1 MSRTTATAT
10 TGAQSWDT
18 TIADRVRRW
27 RPTRRGLALAGLVLL
42 ALVVLVV
49 GSSGNRTGYLDPGAV
64 DPSGSRAVAS
74 LLRDRG
80 VTVTDVRTT
89 SDTVANARGATV
101 LVTTPALP
109 NVTMVEDLLSERP
122 SRVILVSA
130 APSDAA
136 ARRLAAG
143 IDWADGAGSQPLQ
156 PGCDLRAARLAG
168 SAVLPGPQYD
178 ARAWSGTATTCY
190 DGPAAAG
197 IVLLPARA
205 GLPEVVLLGSGHPLT
220 NDGLDE
226 EGNAALALNLLGAD
240 ERLVWWRPA
249 PSDPA
254 LGAGPVDVADL
265 LPPWVLPVL
274 VQLGVACLVV
284 VWWRGRRLGP
294 LVIEPL
300 PVVVRAG
307 ETTQGR
313 ARLLHSQHARGE
325 AAAHLR
331 AATREHLRARLGLPV
346 GASGAS
352 LVAASARRSGRR
364 PEDVGALLYGP
375 GPADDARL
383 VALGH
388 DLEALMAEVGGA

>member
-1 MSRTTATAT
+1 MSRTTAQA
-10 TGAQSWDT
+10 GAGTQSWDT
-18 TIADRVRRW
+18 SVGDRVRRW

-49 GSSGNRTGYLDPGAV
+49 TSSGNRTGYLDPAAV

-74 LLRDRG
+74 LLRDQG

-89 SDTVANARGATV
+89 ADAVANATGAAV

-109 NVTMVEDLLSERP
+109 DRDMVEDLLAAGPR
-122 SRVILVSA
+122 RVILVTA
-130 APSDAA
+130 APSHAA

-143 IDWADGAGSQPLQ
+143 IDWADDAGTDPLE
-156 PGCDLRAARLAG
+156 PGCDLRAASLAG
-168 SAVLPGPQYD
+168 TAVLPGPRYD
-178 ARAWSGTATTCY
+178 AQAWSATGTACY
-190 DGPAAAG
+190 DGPTAAG
-197 IVLLPARA
+197 VVVLAARA

-226 EGNAALALNLLGAD
+226 AGNAALALNLLGAD
-240 ERLVWWRPA
+240 EELVWWRPT

-254 LGAGPVDVADL
+254 LAGGQAEITDL
-265 LPPWVLPVL
+265 LPSWVLPVL
-274 VQLGVACLVV
+274 VQLGVACLVL

-294 LVIEPL
+294 LVVEPL
-300 PVVVRAG
+300 PVIVRAG
-307 ETTQGR
+307 ETTAGR

-325 AAAHLR
+325 AAEHLR
-331 AATREHLRARLGLPV
+331 AAAREHLRTRLGLPV

-352 LVAASARRSGRR
+352 IVAVSARRSGRP
-364 PEDVGALLYGP
+364 PEEVGALLYGP
-375 GPADDARL
+375 EPSDDARL

>member
-1 MSRTTATAT
+1 MSGTASPAGVGT
-10 TGAQSWDT
+10 QSWDT
-18 TIADRVRRW
+18 SVGDRVRRW

-49 GSSGNRTGYLDPGAV
+49 TSSGSRAGYLDPAAV

-74 LLRDRG
+74 LLRDQG
-80 VTVTDVRTT
+80 VTVTDVATT
-89 SDTVANARGATV
+89 ADAAANATGAAV

-109 NVTMVEDLLSERP
+109 SREMVEALLAAGPR
-122 SRVILVSA
+122 RVILVSA

-136 ARRLAAG
+136 AQRLAAG
-143 IDWADGAGSQPLQ
+143 IDWAEGASTDPLD
-156 PGCDLRAARLAG
+156 PGCDLPAARLAG
-168 SAVLPGPQYD
+168 TAVLPGPRYD
-178 ARAWSGTATTCY
+178 AQAWSATGTACY
-190 DGPAAAG
+190 DSPRAAAVV
-197 IVLLPARA
+197 VLAARA

-240 ERLVWWRPA
+240 EELVWWRPT

-254 LGAGPVDVADL
+254 LAGGQAEVTDL
-265 LPPWVLPVL
+265 LPAWVLPVL
-274 VQLGVACLVV
+274 VQLGVACVV
-284 VWWRGRRLGP
+284 LVWWRGRRLGP
-294 LVIEPL
+294 LVVEPL

-307 ETTQGR
+307 ETTAGR

-325 AAAHLR
+325 AAEHLR
-331 AATREHLRARLGLPV
+331 ARAREHLRLRLGLPV

-352 LVAASARRSGRR
+352 LVAVTARRSGRR
-364 PEDVGALLYGP
+364 AEEVGALLYGP
-375 GPADDARL
+375 EPSDDSRL
-383 VALGH
+383 VVLGR